1 MLFVFSGRPN
11 GRSLSLI
18 HNAIGALAQ
27 YLSNQ
32 TYFSL
37 RCMIQQCI
45 TQEKYMEV
53 HEFEFCLSHVN
64 IEILA
69 LVVILIYF
77 RARLTILLSR

>member
-1 MLFVFSGRPN
+1 
-11 GRSLSLI
+11 
-18 HNAIGALAQ
+18 
-27 YLSNQ
+27 
-32 TYFSL
+32 
-37 RCMIQQCI
+37 MIQQCI